1 MKFFKSLIL
10 IFFLSGCGY
19 STIYNDKNYDVKIKV
34 VNSKGNSNMN
44 SKIIKQIKNFSD
56 KDSNNIINVNI
67 DSNYQ
72 NQIIS
77 RSSTGSIDDYKI
89 ILNVVYT
96 FEVDNNV
103 EILNIKQD
111 FKLKNTDESFERQKN
126 ESTLINNFITS
137 SVRELFL
144 NITAIK

>member
-10 IFFLSGCGY
+10 IFFLSSCGY
-19 STIYNDKNYDVKIKV
+19 STIYNDINNDIKIKV

-67 DSNYQ
+67 DSSYQ

-77 RSSTGSIDDYKI
+77 RGSTGSIDDYKI

-126 ESTLINNFITS
+126 ESTLVNNFITS

>member
-10 IFFLSGCGY
+10 IFFLSSCGY
-19 STIYNDKNYDVKIKV
+19 STIYNDKNNDIKIKV

-67 DSNYQ
+67 DSSYQ

-77 RSSTGSIDDYKI
+77 RGSTGSIDDYKI

-96 FEVDNNV
+96 FEVNNNV

-126 ESTLINNFITS
+126 ESTLVNNFITS

>member
-10 IFFLSGCGY
+10 IFFLSSCGY
-19 STIYNDKNYDVKIKV
+19 STIYNDKNNDIKIKV

-96 FEVDNNV
+96 FEVNNNV

-126 ESTLINNFITS
+126 EDSCLS
-137 SVRELFL
+137 
-144 NITAIK
+144 

>member
-126 ESTLINNFITS
+126 ESTLVNNFITS

>member
-67 DSNYQ
+67 DSSYQ

-96 FEVDNNV
+96 FEVNNNV

>member
-126 ESTLINNFITS
+126 ESTLVNNFITS
-137 SVRELFL
+137 SVRKLFL

>member
-10 IFFLSGCGY
+10 IFFLSSCGY
-19 STIYNDKNYDVKIKV
+19 STIYNDKNNDIKIKV

-96 FEVDNNV
+96 FEVNNNV

>member
-96 FEVDNNV
+96 FEVNNNV

-126 ESTLINNFITS
+126 ESTLVNNFITS

>member
-67 DSNYQ
+67 DTNYQ

-126 ESTLINNFITS
+126 ESTLVNNFITS

>member
-10 IFFLSGCGY
+10 IFFLSSCGY
-19 STIYNDKNYDVKIKV
+19 STIYNDKNNDIKIKV

>member
-67 DSNYQ
+67 VSNYQ

>member
-10 IFFLSGCGY
+10 IFFLSSCGY
-19 STIYNDKNYDVKIKV
+19 STIYNDKNNDIKIKV
-34 VNSKGNSNMN
+34 GNSKGNSNMN

-67 DSNYQ
+67 VSNYQ

>member
-96 FEVDNNV
+96 FEVNNNV

>member
-10 IFFLSGCGY
+10 IFFLSSCGY
-19 STIYNDKNYDVKIKV
+19 STIYNDKNNDIKIKV

-126 ESTLINNFITS
+126 ESTLVNNFITS

>member
-1 MKFFKSLIL
+1 
-10 IFFLSGCGY
+10 
-19 STIYNDKNYDVKIKV
+19 
-34 VNSKGNSNMN
+34 MN

-126 ESTLINNFITS
+126 ESTLVNNFITS

>member
-10 IFFLSGCGY
+10 IFFLSSCGY
-19 STIYNDKNYDVKIKV
+19 STIYNDKNNDIKIKV

-126 ESTLINNFITS
+126 ESTLVNNFITS
-137 SVRELFL
+137 SVRKLFL

>member
-10 IFFLSGCGY
+10 IFFLSSCGY

-126 ESTLINNFITS
+126 ESTLVNNFITS

>member
-19 STIYNDKNYDVKIKV
+19 STIYNDKNNDIKIKV

-126 ESTLINNFITS
+126 ESTLVNNFITS

>member
-67 DSNYQ
+67 VSNYQ

-126 ESTLINNFITS
+126 ESTLVNNFITS